1 MKEQTKS
8 IFAHLFLTIA
18 GVAVV
23 TLISGIISND
33 EFKFGDFFG
42 AIILSPL
49 EMTLG
54 IPMIFYRIST
64 VVGILTVIGFLIW
77 ICSIAL
83 RIKKNRLA
91 NHITWIGTTFWSL
104 GNLPVFWAYMSV

>member
-1 MKEQTKS
+1 MKERTKS
-8 IFAHLFLTIA
+8 IFVHLFLTIA
-18 GVAVV
+18 GVAVG
-23 TLISGIISND
+23 TLISGIVSSDKFKLND
-33 EFKFGDFFG
+33 SFG

-64 VVGILTVIGFLIW
+64 VVGILAVFGFIIW

-83 RIKKNRLA
+83 RIKNKRLA
-91 NHITWIGTTFWSL
+91 NHTTWIGAAFWSL
-104 GNLPVFWAYMSV
+104 GNIPVFWAYMSV